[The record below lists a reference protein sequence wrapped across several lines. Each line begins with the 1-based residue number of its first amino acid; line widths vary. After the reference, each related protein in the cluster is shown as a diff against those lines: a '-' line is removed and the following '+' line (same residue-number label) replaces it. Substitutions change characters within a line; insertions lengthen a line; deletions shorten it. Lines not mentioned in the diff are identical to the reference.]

1 MSSTKRVLII
11 SIPIL
16 IALVAGGLWVVI
28 YGPPIIRDRQYREL
42 ITDFQR
48 AQRRDKVRPENNA
61 GWDFEVQVTEKQ
73 SPIRVQAFSHLA
85 VVGVKYEDES
95 DVRALYKYVDYSHP
109 REIRTAG
116 TKLYVYWT
124 EILFDTKDW
133 LMSYDLTN
141 RREIV
146 RRRIDR
152 GDVAQSQ

>member
-42 ITDFQR
+42 IADFQR

-116 TKLYVYWT
+116 TMLYVYWT